1 MTLMRIYCKFNTM
14 MTTSLFFILYGERP
28 VQRLRYCETRICSP
42 TKIKLR
48 LKVGRFLERLATL
61 QNLATYR
68 DKHNQ
73 IMVIHLRARDSFLTV
88 HVHGLHNIFVEQIT
102 S

>member
-1 MTLMRIYCKFNTM
+1 MPMYCKFNTM

-48 LKVGRFLERLATL
+48 LKVGRCLERLATL
-61 QNLATYR
+61 QTHCLIIRKR
-68 DKHNQ
+68 DHKNSKNYFFT
-73 IMVIHLRARDSFLTV
+73 INCLTT
-88 HVHGLHNIFVEQIT
+88 G
-102 S
+102 